1 MRESTFRAKM
11 RDFHPLKPFIYD
23 LQDRG
28 AAEGA
33 RVRGLLHLTAPYSAG
48 ENIVR
53 SQDLELCE

>member
-1 MRESTFRAKM
+1 M